1 MKEADIEKSSYSGFE
16 RFLFFVTPI
25 IFTIV
30 LLFVLLALFNF
41 PVRNTILEI
50 AQKIPI
56 VNQFVP
62 EPSSKTAV
70 QGGTDTNAKN
80 DNLEKKIEELNQLL
94 AAKDAELKKSTALID
109 QKDQEITT
117 LKDNVAQTEQ
127 KFEEKKQTD
136 EAYQAQITGLAN
148 MYAKMQPSKAA
159 PVMESLTLDEQVLVL
174 QAMKPN
180 DRIKILE
187 KMTPKAAADAS
198 ILLKD
203 AQPSENLA
211 IAAVQARLN
220 KLKNEEK
227 NKVKDKLDNV
237 QLTQTFRNMTP
248 KSAASL
254 ILETAKISED
264 KALLILKSIDDST
277 RSQILS
283 AMTENKD
290 TKSNKDTAAIAAKLL
305 SKIMPAK

>member
-1 MKEADIEKSSYSGFE
+1 LKEADIEKSSYSGFE

-62 EPSSKTAV
+62 EPSSKTV

-117 LKDNVAQTEQ
+117 LKDNVVQTEQ
-127 KFEEKKQTD
+127 KFEEKKQSD

-174 QAMKPN
+174 QAMKPD
-180 DRIKILE
+180 DRVKILE

-227 NKVKDKLDNV
+227 NKVKDKLDND
-237 QLTQTFRNMTP
+237 QLIQTFRNMTP

-290 TKSNKDTAAIAAKLL
+290 TKSNKDTSAIAAKLL

>member
-41 PVRNTILEI
+41 PVRNTILEV

-56 VNQFVP
+56 VNQWVP
-62 EPSSKTAV
+62 EPSSGTAQV
-70 QGGTDTNAKN
+70 GTDAKAKN
-80 DNLEKKIEELNQLL
+80 NNLEKKVEELNQLL
-94 AAKDAELKKSTALID
+94 AAKDAELKKSTSLID
-109 QKDQEITT
+109 QKDQEILT
-117 LKDNVAQTEQ
+117 LKENVQQTKQ
-127 KFEEKKQTD
+127 DFEEKKQTD
-136 EAYQAQITGLAN
+136 QEYQAQITGLAN

-180 DRIKILE
+180 DRVKILE

-203 AQPSENLA
+203 AQSSENLA

-220 KLKNEEK
+220 KLKNDEK
-227 NKVKDKLDNV
+227 NKAKDKLDNT
-237 QLTQTFRNMTP
+237 QLIQTFRNMTP

-254 ILETAKISED
+254 ILETAKISEE

-277 RSQILS
+277 RSQILT
-283 AMTENKD
+283 AMTDNNTKD
-290 TKSNKDTAAIAAKLL
+290 NKDTAAIAAKLL

>member
-41 PVRNTILEI
+41 PVRNTILEV

-56 VNQFVP
+56 VNQWLP
-62 EPSSKTAV
+62 EPSS
-70 QGGTDTNAKN
+70 GTKQVGSDANAKN
-80 DNLEKKIEELNQLL
+80 NNLEKKVEELNQLL

-109 QKDQEITT
+109 QKDQEITS
-117 LKDNVAQTEQ
+117 LKENVEQTEQ
-127 KFEEKKQTD
+127 KFETKKQTD
-136 EAYQAQITGLAN
+136 EEYQAQITGLAN

-174 QAMKPN
+174 QAMKPD
-180 DRIKILE
+180 DRVKILE

-203 AQPSENLA
+203 AQTSENLA

-220 KLKNEEK
+220 KLKNDEK
-227 NKVKDKLDNV
+227 NKVRDKLDND
-237 QLTQTFRNMTP
+237 QLIQTFRNMTP

-254 ILETAKISED
+254 ILETAKISEE
-264 KALLILKSIDDST
+264 KALLILKSVDDST
-277 RSQILS
+277 RSQILA
-283 AMTENKD
+283 AMTDNKD
-290 TKSNKDTAAIAAKLL
+290 TKENKDTAAIAAKLL